1 MVSLISTAES
11 KIFTCGM
18 GTLNCSMW
26 DLFPWP
32 GIKPRPP
39 ALGAQSL
46 SPWTTRKVPSLC
58 SLARAL
64 NLPTCPWTPSPIFAS
79 THPADAITSNFSEGT
94 PFKLSQVHLKV
105 YPLFIFLLPLAQGRC
120 FWLLTRLTPTPT
132 GKVNIKSVISI
143 EKVNRFLNF
152 I

>member
-1 MVSLISTAES
+1 MVSLISTPES
-11 KIFTCGM
+11 KIFSCGK
-18 GTLNCSMW
+18 GTLNCGMW

-39 ALGAQSL
+39 VLGAQSL
-46 SPWTTRKVPSLC
+46 SPWTSRGVPSLC
-58 SLARAL
+58 SLARTL
-64 NLPTCPWTPSPIFAS
+64 NLSTCPWTPSPIFAS
-79 THPADAITSNFSEGT
+79 THPADAITSNFSEGK

-105 YPLFIFLLPLAQGRC
+105 YPLFIFLLPPAQGRR

-143 EKVNRFLNF
+143 EKVNGFVNF